1 MNYAIVLGSIFAVH
15 VLAIISPG
23 QNVLIVLQTS
33 MGRGRRAGVA
43 VALGIATGA
52 GIWSTATHLGLS
64 VLFAQ
69 FAWLY
74 RGLMLAGGMYLL
86 YLGIVLWRA
95 ADRPFVQSARRG
107 AAADTDRHA
116 FRLGLFTNLTNP
128 KAAIFYGG
136 IFAAF
141 LTPDLPTWVRVAAIG
156 VIVINST
163 GWHVALACLFSTERA
178 RRVYGRLKPWIDRL
192 SGSALAFLG
201 LRLMLQGRWPV
212 NKLMTPESS
221 ASFVSSIVIASV
233 PA

>member
-23 QNVLIVLQTS
+23 QNVLIVSQTA

-52 GIWSTATHLGLS
+52 GIWSTAANLGLT
-64 VLFAQ
+64 VVFAH
-69 FAWLY
+69 FVWFY
-74 RGLMLAGGMYLL
+74 SGLMLAGGIYLL

-95 ADRPFVQSARRG
+95 ADHPLAPSARQ
-107 AAADTDRHA
+107 AAAVHSDWHA

-128 KAAIFYGG
+128 KAVIFYGG

-141 LTPDLPTWVRVAAIG
+141 LTPDLPTWVRLAAIG

-163 GWHVALACLFSTERA
+163 GWHVAMACLFSTERA
-178 RRVYGRLKPWIDRL
+178 QQVYKRLKPWIDRL
-192 SGSALAFLG
+192 AGSALAFLG
-201 LRLMLQGRWPV
+201 LRLVLHGA
-212 NKLMTPESS
+212 MTR
-221 ASFVSSIVIASV
+221 AD
-233 PA
+233 